1 MRFRLTDV
9 RFCVADAVTSINIDI
24 ISCLYLIVNPQN
36 KKMLCWR
43 AGTKHSVLIAT
54 SGVRLEAIK
63 TVIF

>member
-9 RFCVADAVTSINIDI
+9 WFCVADAVTSINTDI
-24 ISCLYLIVNPQN
+24 ISRLYLIVNPKN
-36 KKMLCWR
+36 EKKLCWF
-43 AGTKHSVLIAT
+43 AGTKHSGLIAN